1 MWRSFLARSQPLL
14 SHVRRGPSGCSA
26 AAGDTLV
33 AAGAHPRA
41 YASSAAEADVAANSL
56 RTTTTRRRHLY
67 VVLDEM
73 KTGRSIY
80 ILDVDDL
87 DGGDEDAVT
96 GMDSPRRE
104 RVPQTPP
111 PCQLPEPV
119 LRLGYTLI
127 GSWAHFSAVG
137 GKIVV
142 TGSTR
147 RGDYHEEITLV
158 YDTKT
163 ARLDMGQPPP
173 AHFTHQGCHV
183 AAVGNKL
190 YRFGG
195 GSVCP
200 PHYLSEQQVVE
211 LHGGYESHNDDR
223 TMLRMRGQI
232 MEWSWKNAPS
242 LPAGGGGYVQSCA
255 VHPDGRTLFVSRGP
269 VTYSLDTEQQWA
281 GEWTRRG
288 DWAMPFHGRAY
299 YDAHLDAWV
308 GTGPRNDAQD
318 LNYLCSCEVPNLA
331 GDQPPK
337 PLPTPE
343 WRVCKEELTFLEGA
357 SSCALLHTGRG
368 RFCLVEARPVV
379 PLAEAGAKDSQCNRC
394 TMHNGNDHLLHVT
407 MFCAKHGRDG
417 ELVMAPCR
425 PGRSYLVP
433 HYAEDADEEDDPVE
447 NPPAAFWI

>member
-1 MWRSFLARSQPLL
+1 MWRSFLARSQPLV
-14 SHVRRGPSGCSA
+14 SHIQRGPCGCSA

-33 AAGAHPRA
+33 AAALAVAGAHPRA
-41 YASSAAEADVAANSL
+41 YASSAAEAGAANSL
-56 RTTTTRRRHLY
+56 RTSRRHLY

-73 KTGRSIY
+73 KTGLSIY
-80 ILDVDDL
+80 KLDVDDL
-87 DGGDEDAVT
+87 DGGDEDAVS
-96 GMDSPRRE
+96 GMDSPPW
-104 RVPQTPP
+104 VPQQTTQ
-111 PCQLPEPV
+111 PCQLPEPI
-119 LRLGYTLI
+119 LRLGHSLV

-142 TGSTR
+142 TGNSR
-147 RGDYHEEITLV
+147 RRDHRDQEITLV

-163 ARLDMGQPPP
+163 ARLGMEQPPP
-173 AHFTHQGCHV
+173 TCFTHRGCHV
-183 AAVGNKL
+183 VAVGNKL

-195 GSVCP
+195 GSGWP
-200 PHYLSEQQVVE
+200 PHYLSEQQAVE
-211 LHGGYESHNDDR
+211 FHGGHESHNDDR
-223 TMLRMRGQI
+223 TMLSMRGQI
-232 MEWSWKNAPS
+232 MEWTWKNVPS
-242 LPAGGGGYVQSCA
+242 LPAGGGHVHSCA

-269 VTYSLDTEQQWA
+269 VTFSLDTEQEG

-308 GTGPRNDAQD
+308 GIGPRNDTQD
-318 LNYLCSCEVPNLA
+318 LNYLCSCQVPNLA
-331 GDQPPK
+331 GDQPRK
-337 PLPTPE
+337 PLLTPE
-343 WRVCKEELTFLEGA
+343 WRLCKEELTFLEGA

-379 PLAEAGAKDSQCNRC
+379 PLAEGAKDSQCNRC

-407 MFCAKHGRDG
+407 IFCAKHGRDG

-433 HYAEDADEEDDPVE
+433 RYAEDADDEGDPVE